1 MNNDKQKQILIEI
14 MEADA
19 KDKLYA
25 GNHPFRYASLREI
38 TDQCER
44 GEISYG
50 RMVEMLNDIAIK
62 WHENHIGDTNKMVEH
77 HIVDANKMINVTP
90 KEKALEL
97 YNTCYDYTQGD
108 YNCKQCALVAVD
120 WLLENIQKVHKMDWD
135 LVFIQAKE
143 MEKQQRIKD
152 YNAGFDD
159 AKCNHIND
167 ADNYANEI
175 EYIQSRIDEID
186 IQIKTKQNNIADML
200 INGNLNSK

>member
-1 MNNDKQKQILIEI
+1 MNKQQQKKLLTEI
-14 MEADA
+14 MNEDA
-19 KDKLYA
+19 KDVLYDNKA
-25 GNHPFRYASLREI
+25 FTIGKVREI
-38 TDQCER
+38 MDSWEQ

-120 WLLENIQKVHKMDWD
+120 EI
-135 LVFIQAKE
+135 I
-143 MEKQQRIKD
+143 
-152 YNAGFDD
+152 NA
-159 AKCNHIND
+159 
-167 ADNYANEI
+167 
-175 EYIQSRIDEID
+175 
-186 IQIKTKQNNIADML
+186 
-200 INGNLNSK
+200 LNSDINPLVNYWYEVKQEINKL